1 MDYKEQ
7 IEKLRFLSSHVPE
20 QMCDAD
26 GKDPL
31 EKAADAIETLLAE
44 RDAAIE
50 MLHGECH
57 ACKHNA
63 GWHNIG
69 KCGVCVHETARDSF
83 TPGKRTDCWEWCS
96 PQKGDKEN

>member
-7 IEKLRFLSSHVPE
+7 IEELRFLSSHVPE

-44 RDAAIE
+44 RDAAIRLLRTPAWCNGCIHFKGLE
-50 MLHGECH
+50 GCGIGIMGERNEENDH
-57 ACKHNA
+57 YQFRGAKM
-63 GWHNIG
+63 
-69 KCGVCVHETARDSF
+69 E
-83 TPGKRTDCWEWCS
+83 
-96 PQKGDKEN
+96 DKEG